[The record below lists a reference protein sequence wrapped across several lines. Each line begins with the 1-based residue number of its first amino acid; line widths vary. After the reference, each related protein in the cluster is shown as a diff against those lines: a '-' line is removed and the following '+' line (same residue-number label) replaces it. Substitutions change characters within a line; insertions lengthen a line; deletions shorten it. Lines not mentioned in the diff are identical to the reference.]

1 MKGNIKRIGLV
12 LLTLLTLSLGTLV
25 VNAETKDSDFVI
37 ENGVLKQ
44 YKGND
49 DTVYIPEGVTK
60 ITSDAFK
67 REYSDYE
74 KWGMYSGDMT
84 ERDNSFMLKD
94 KFYAR
99 KIVLSPTVKEIE
111 SFAIPRNTEE
121 LVLNEGLEIL
131 DDAALYNVSATTLE
145 IPSTLKKIGNDAFS
159 LTVKKITGNCIE
171 VELADRAF
179 SYTKNLRDK
188 TFISAGD
195 LRVLELAGV
204 KNIPRGLF
212 SECRKITM
220 MSLTGNYAEIKATD
234 LRKLKNL
241 RAVNTSKAIQGNLK
255 EYCKKLK
262 NNKITV
268 SSEMKKFGK
277 FLIENKKLIEYTGNS
292 EVVKIP
298 KGVKVIDDIV
308 FRGENKI
315 RKIVMPNTV
324 RTIGKE
330 AFDSCERLIEIK
342 FSKKLTKIG
351 DYAFSNC
358 TRMKKYNLPK
368 TVKSIGKCAFRWN
381 YSLKTVNVPK
391 KVKTIQFA
399 TFENCVNLKKV
410 NMKSVTSIE
419 RRAFCGDKKLKKV
432 KLNKKVKVG
441 KKAFLFTKVKGQKTT

>member
-60 ITSDAFK
+60 IATYAFK

-99 KIVLSPTVKEIE
+99 KIVLSSTVKEIE
-111 SFAIPRNTEE
+111 SFAIPQNTEE

-131 DDAALYNVSATTLE
+131 DDAALYNVSATILE

-159 LTVKKITGNCIE
+159 LTVKKITGNCKE

-179 SYTKNLRDK
+179 RYTKN
-188 TFISAGD
+188 

-212 SECRKITM
+212 SECRKITR
-220 MSLTGNYAEIKATD
+220 MSLTGSYAEIKTTD
-234 LRKLKNL
+234 LRKLKKL
-241 RAVNTSKAIQGNLK
+241 RAINTSKAIQGNLK
-255 EYCKKLK
+255 EYCKNLK

-268 SSEMKKFGK
+268 SYEMKKFGD
-277 FLIENKKLIEYTGNS
+277 FLIENKKLVEYTGNS
-292 EVVKIP
+292 EIVKIP
-298 KGVKVIDDIV
+298 NGVKVI
-308 FRGENKI
+308 GEEAFAGETNIK
-315 RKIVMPNTV
+315 KIVMPNTV
-324 RTIGKE
+324 RKIEKG
-330 AFDSCERLIEIK
+330 AFEVCDMLKSVK
-342 FSKKLTKIG
+342 FSKKLISIG
-351 DYAFSNC
+351 DEAFCWN
-358 TRMKKYNLPK
+358 TMMEKYNLPK
-368 TVKSIGKCAFRWN
+368 SLKNIGKKAFRKN

-399 TFENCVNLKKV
+399 TFEDCVNLKKV

>member
-60 ITSDAFK
+60 IASDAFK
-67 REYSDYE
+67 NNEIYNDKRTYAFED
-74 KWGMYSGDMT
+74 
-84 ERDNSFMLKD
+84 DNYILLTD
-94 KFYAR
+94 KFCAR
-99 KIVLSPTVKEIE
+99 KIVLSSTVKELE
-111 SFAIPRNTEE
+111 SYAIPTRTKE

-131 DDAALYNVSATTLE
+131 DDSALRDSSIKVLKL
-145 IPSTLKKIGNDAFS
+145 PSTLKKIGDAFS
-159 LTVKKITGNCIE
+159 PYVKKITGNCKE
-171 VELADRAF
+171 VEV
-179 SYTKNLRDK
+179 TDK
-188 TFISAGD
+188 TFISAHD

-204 KNIPRGLF
+204 KNIPKGLF

-268 SSEMKKFGK
+268 SSEMKKFGE

-308 FRGENKI
+308 FRDENKI

-330 AFDSCERLIEIK
+330 AFYSCERLTEIK

-358 TRMKKYNLPK
+358 ARMKKYNLPK

-399 TFENCVNLKKV
+399 TFEDCVNLKKV
-410 NMKSVTSIE
+410 NMKSVTNIE

>member
-60 ITSDAFK
+60 IASDAFK
-67 REYSDYE
+67 NNEIYNDKRTYAFED
-74 KWGMYSGDMT
+74 
-84 ERDNSFMLKD
+84 DNYILLTD
-94 KFYAR
+94 KFCAR
-99 KIVLSPTVKEIE
+99 KIVLSSTVKELE
-111 SFAIPRNTEE
+111 SYAIPTRTKE

-131 DDAALYNVSATTLE
+131 DDSALRDSSIKVLKL
-145 IPSTLKKIGNDAFS
+145 PSTLKKIGDAFS
-159 LTVKKITGNCIE
+159 PYVKKITGNCKE
-171 VELADRAF
+171 VEV
-179 SYTKNLRDK
+179 TDK
-188 TFISAGD
+188 TFISAHD

-204 KNIPRGLF
+204 KNIPKGLF
-212 SECRKITM
+212 SECRKITR
-220 MSLTGNYAEIKATD
+220 MSLTGSYAEIKTTD
-234 LRKLKNL
+234 LRKLKKL
-241 RAVNTSKAIQGNLK
+241 RAINTSKAIQGNLK
-255 EYCKKLK
+255 EYCKNLK

-268 SSEMKKFGK
+268 SYEMKKFGD
-277 FLIENKKLIEYTGNS
+277 FFIENKKLIEYTGNS

-330 AFDSCERLIEIK
+330 AFDSCERLTEIK

-358 TRMKKYNLPK
+358 ARMKKYNLPK

>member
-60 ITSDAFK
+60 IASDAFK
-67 REYSDYE
+67 NNEIYNDKRTYAFED
-74 KWGMYSGDMT
+74 
-84 ERDNSFMLKD
+84 DNYILLTD
-94 KFYAR
+94 KFCAR
-99 KIVLSPTVKEIE
+99 KIVLSSTVKELE
-111 SFAIPRNTEE
+111 SYAIPTRTKE

-131 DDAALYNVSATTLE
+131 DDSALRDSSIKVLKL
-145 IPSTLKKIGNDAFS
+145 PSTLKKIGDAFS
-159 LTVKKITGNCIE
+159 PYVKKITGNCKE
-171 VELADRAF
+171 VEV
-179 SYTKNLRDK
+179 TDK
-188 TFISAGD
+188 TFISAHD

-204 KNIPRGLF
+204 KNIPKGLF
-212 SECRKITM
+212 SECRKITR
-220 MSLTGNYAEIKATD
+220 MSLTGSYAEIKTTD
-234 LRKLKNL
+234 LRKLKKL
-241 RAVNTSKAIQGNLK
+241 RAINTSKAIQGNLK
-255 EYCKKLK
+255 EYCKNLK

-268 SSEMKKFGK
+268 SYEMKKFGE

-308 FRGENKI
+308 FRDENKI

-330 AFDSCERLIEIK
+330 AFYSCERLTEIK

-358 TRMKKYNLPK
+358 ARMKKYNLPK

-399 TFENCVNLKKV
+399 TFEDCVNLKKV

>member
-1 MKGNIKRIGLV
+1 MEVQKMKGNIKRIGLV

-60 ITSDAFK
+60 IASDAFK
-67 REYSDYE
+67 NNEIYNDKRTYAFED
-74 KWGMYSGDMT
+74 
-84 ERDNSFMLKD
+84 DNYILLTD
-94 KFYAR
+94 KFCAR
-99 KIVLSPTVKEIE
+99 KIVLSSTVKELE
-111 SFAIPRNTEE
+111 SYAIPTRTKE

-131 DDAALYNVSATTLE
+131 DDSALRDSSIKVLKL
-145 IPSTLKKIGNDAFS
+145 PSTLKKIGDAFS
-159 LTVKKITGNCIE
+159 PYVKKITGNCKE
-171 VELADRAF
+171 VEV
-179 SYTKNLRDK
+179 TDK
-188 TFISAGD
+188 TFISAHD

-204 KNIPRGLF
+204 KNIPKGLF
-212 SECRKITM
+212 SECRKITR
-220 MSLTGNYAEIKATD
+220 MSLTGSYAEIKTTD
-234 LRKLKNL
+234 LRKLKKL

-308 FRGENKI
+308 FRDENKI

-330 AFDSCERLIEIK
+330 AFYSCERLTEIK

-358 TRMKKYNLPK
+358 ARMKKYNLPK

-391 KVKTIQFA
+391 KVKTIKFA
-399 TFENCVNLKKV
+399 TFEDCVNLKKV

>member
-60 ITSDAFK
+60 IASDAFK
-67 REYSDYE
+67 NNEIYNDKSTYAFED
-74 KWGMYSGDMT
+74 
-84 ERDNSFMLKD
+84 DNYILLTD
-94 KFYAR
+94 KFCAR
-99 KIVLSPTVKEIE
+99 KIVLSSTVKELE
-111 SFAIPRNTEE
+111 SYAIPTRTKE

-131 DDAALYNVSATTLE
+131 DDSALRDSSIKVLKL
-145 IPSTLKKIGNDAFS
+145 PSTLKKIGDAFS
-159 LTVKKITGNCIE
+159 PYVKKITGNCKE
-171 VELADRAF
+171 VEV
-179 SYTKNLRDK
+179 TDK
-188 TFISAGD
+188 TFISAHD

-204 KNIPRGLF
+204 KNIPKGLF
-212 SECRKITM
+212 SECRKITR
-220 MSLTGNYAEIKATD
+220 MSLTGSYAEIKTTD

-255 EYCKKLK
+255 KYCKNLK

-308 FRGENKI
+308 FRDENKI

-330 AFDSCERLIEIK
+330 AFDSCERLTEIK

-358 TRMKKYNLPK
+358 ARMKKYNLPK

-441 KKAFLFTKVKGQKTT
+441 KKAFLFTKVKGQKTI

>member
-60 ITSDAFK
+60 IASDAFK
-67 REYSDYE
+67 NNEIYNDKSTYAFED
-74 KWGMYSGDMT
+74 
-84 ERDNSFMLKD
+84 DNYILLTD
-94 KFYAR
+94 KFCAR
-99 KIVLSPTVKEIE
+99 KIVLSSTVKELE
-111 SFAIPRNTEE
+111 SYAIPTRTKE

-131 DDAALYNVSATTLE
+131 DDSALRDSSIKVLKL
-145 IPSTLKKIGNDAFS
+145 PSTLKKIGDAFS
-159 LTVKKITGNCIE
+159 PYVKKITGNCKE
-171 VELADRAF
+171 VEV
-179 SYTKNLRDK
+179 TDK
-188 TFISAGD
+188 TFISAHD

-204 KNIPRGLF
+204 KNIPKGLF
-212 SECRKITM
+212 SECRKITR

-255 EYCKKLK
+255 EYCKNLK

-268 SSEMKKFGK
+268 SYEMKKFGE

-330 AFDSCERLIEIK
+330 AFDSCERLTEIK

>member
-60 ITSDAFK
+60 IASDAFK
-67 REYSDYE
+67 NNEIYNDKSTYAFED
-74 KWGMYSGDMT
+74 
-84 ERDNSFMLKD
+84 DNYILLTD
-94 KFYAR
+94 KFCAR
-99 KIVLSPTVKEIE
+99 KIVLSSTVKELE
-111 SFAIPRNTEE
+111 SYAIPTRTKE

-131 DDAALYNVSATTLE
+131 DDSALRDSSIKVLKL
-145 IPSTLKKIGNDAFS
+145 PSTLKKIGDAFS
-159 LTVKKITGNCIE
+159 PYVKKITGNCKE

-179 SYTKNLRDK
+179 RYTEN
-188 TFISAGD
+188 

-255 EYCKKLK
+255 EYCKNLK

-330 AFDSCERLIEIK
+330 AFDSCERLTEIK

>member
-60 ITSDAFK
+60 IASDAFK
-67 REYSDYE
+67 NNEIYNDKSTYAFED
-74 KWGMYSGDMT
+74 
-84 ERDNSFMLKD
+84 DNYILLTD
-94 KFYAR
+94 KFCAR
-99 KIVLSPTVKEIE
+99 KIVLSSTVKELE
-111 SFAIPRNTEE
+111 SYAIPTRTKE

-131 DDAALYNVSATTLE
+131 DDSALRDSSIKVLKL
-145 IPSTLKKIGNDAFS
+145 PSTLKKIGDAFS
-159 LTVKKITGNCIE
+159 PYVKKITGNCKE
-171 VELADRAF
+171 VEV
-179 SYTKNLRDK
+179 TDK
-188 TFISAGD
+188 TFISAHD

-255 EYCKKLK
+255 EYCKNLK

-268 SSEMKKFGK
+268 SYEMKKFGE

-330 AFDSCERLIEIK
+330 AFDSCERLTEIK

-399 TFENCVNLKKV
+399 TFEDCVNLKKV

>member
-60 ITSDAFK
+60 IASDAFK
-67 REYSDYE
+67 NNEIYNDKRTYAFED
-74 KWGMYSGDMT
+74 
-84 ERDNSFMLKD
+84 DNYILLTD
-94 KFYAR
+94 KFCAR
-99 KIVLSPTVKEIE
+99 KIVLSSTVKELE
-111 SFAIPRNTEE
+111 SYAIPTRTKE

-131 DDAALYNVSATTLE
+131 DDSALRDSSIKVLKL
-145 IPSTLKKIGNDAFS
+145 PSTLKKIGDAFS
-159 LTVKKITGNCIE
+159 PYVKKITGNCKE
-171 VELADRAF
+171 VEV
-179 SYTKNLRDK
+179 TDK
-188 TFISAGD
+188 TFISAHN

-204 KNIPRGLF
+204 KNIPKGLF
-212 SECRKITM
+212 SECRKITR
-220 MSLTGNYAEIKATD
+220 MSLTGSYAEIKTTD
-234 LRKLKNL
+234 LRKLKKL
-241 RAVNTSKAIQGNLK
+241 RAINTSKAIQGNLK

-308 FRGENKI
+308 FRDENKI

-330 AFDSCERLIEIK
+330 AFYSCERLTEIK

-358 TRMKKYNLPK
+358 ARMKKYNLPK

-391 KVKTIQFA
+391 KVKTIKFA
-399 TFENCVNLKKV
+399 TFEDCVNLKKV

>member
-60 ITSDAFK
+60 IASDAFK
-67 REYSDYE
+67 NNEIYNDKRTYAFED
-74 KWGMYSGDMT
+74 
-84 ERDNSFMLKD
+84 DNYILLTD
-94 KFYAR
+94 KFCAR
-99 KIVLSPTVKEIE
+99 KIVLSSTVKELE
-111 SFAIPRNTEE
+111 SYAIPTRTKE

-131 DDAALYNVSATTLE
+131 DDSALLDSSITVLKL
-145 IPSTLKKIGNDAFS
+145 PSTLKKIGDDAFS
-159 LTVKKITGNCIE
+159 LYVKKITGNCKE
-171 VELADRAF
+171 VEV
-179 SYTKNLRDK
+179 TDK

-204 KNIPRGLF
+204 KNIPKGLF
-212 SECRKITM
+212 SECRKITR
-220 MSLTGNYAEIKATD
+220 MSLTGSYAEIKTTD
-234 LRKLKNL
+234 LRKLKKL
-241 RAVNTSKAIQGNLK
+241 RAINTSKAIQGNLK

-399 TFENCVNLKKV
+399 TFEDCVNLKKV

>member
-99 KIVLSPTVKEIE
+99 KIVLSSTVKEIE
-111 SFAIPRNTEE
+111 SFAIPQNTEE

-131 DDAALYNVSATTLE
+131 DDGALYNVSATILE

-159 LTVKKITGNCIE
+159 LTVKKITGNCKE

-179 SYTKNLRDK
+179 SYTKNLR
-188 TFISAGD
+188 
-195 LRVLELAGV
+195 VLELAGV
-204 KNIPRGLF
+204 KNIPKGLF

-255 EYCKKLK
+255 EYCKNLK

-268 SSEMKKFGK
+268 SYEMKKFGD
-277 FLIENKKLIEYTGNS
+277 FFIENKKLVEYTGNS
-292 EVVKIP
+292 EIVKIP
-298 KGVKVIDDIV
+298 NGVKVI
-308 FRGENKI
+308 GEEAFAGETNIK
-315 RKIVMPNTV
+315 KIVMPNTV
-324 RTIGKE
+324 RKIEKG
-330 AFDSCERLIEIK
+330 AFEVCDMLKSVK
-342 FSKKLTKIG
+342 FSKKLISIG
-351 DYAFSNC
+351 DEAFCWN
-358 TRMKKYNLPK
+358 TMMEKYNLPK
-368 TVKSIGKCAFRWN
+368 SLKNIGKKAFRKN

-399 TFENCVNLKKV
+399 TFEDCVNLKKV

>member
-60 ITSDAFK
+60 IASDAFK
-67 REYSDYE
+67 NNEIYNDKRTYAFED
-74 KWGMYSGDMT
+74 
-84 ERDNSFMLKD
+84 DNYILLTD
-94 KFYAR
+94 KFCAR
-99 KIVLSPTVKEIE
+99 KIVLSSTVKELE
-111 SFAIPRNTEE
+111 SYAIPTRTKE

-131 DDAALYNVSATTLE
+131 DDSALRDSSIKVLKL
-145 IPSTLKKIGNDAFS
+145 PSTLKKIGDAFS
-159 LTVKKITGNCIE
+159 PYVKKITGNCKE
-171 VELADRAF
+171 VEV
-179 SYTKNLRDK
+179 TDK
-188 TFISAGD
+188 TFISAHD

-204 KNIPRGLF
+204 KNIPKGLF
-212 SECRKITM
+212 SECRKITR
-220 MSLTGNYAEIKATD
+220 MSLTGSYAEIKTTD
-234 LRKLKNL
+234 LRKLKKL
-241 RAVNTSKAIQGNLK
+241 RAINTSKAIQGNLK
-255 EYCKKLK
+255 EYCKNLK

-268 SSEMKKFGK
+268 SYEMKKFGE

-308 FRGENKI
+308 FRDENKI

-330 AFDSCERLIEIK
+330 AFYSCERLTEIK

-358 TRMKKYNLPK
+358 ARMKKYNLPK

-391 KVKTIQFA
+391 KVKTIKFA
-399 TFENCVNLKKV
+399 TFEDCVNLKKV

>member
-60 ITSDAFK
+60 IASDAFK
-67 REYSDYE
+67 NNEIYNDKSTYAFED
-74 KWGMYSGDMT
+74 
-84 ERDNSFMLKD
+84 DNYILLTD
-94 KFYAR
+94 KFCAR
-99 KIVLSPTVKEIE
+99 KIVLSSTVKELE
-111 SFAIPRNTEE
+111 SYAIPTRTKE
-121 LVLNEGLEIL
+121 LVLNEGLEVL
-131 DDAALYNVSATTLE
+131 DDSALRDSSIKVLKL
-145 IPSTLKKIGNDAFS
+145 PSTLKKIGDAFS
-159 LTVKKITGNCIE
+159 PYVKKITGNCKE
-171 VELADRAF
+171 VEV
-179 SYTKNLRDK
+179 TDK
-188 TFISAGD
+188 TFISAHD

-204 KNIPRGLF
+204 KNIPKGLF
-212 SECRKITM
+212 SECRKITR
-220 MSLTGNYAEIKATD
+220 MSLTGSYAEIKTTD
-234 LRKLKNL
+234 LRKLKKL
-241 RAVNTSKAIQGNLK
+241 RAINTSKAIQGNLK
-255 EYCKKLK
+255 EYCKNLK

-268 SSEMKKFGK
+268 SYEMKKFGE

-308 FRGENKI
+308 FRDENKI

-330 AFDSCERLIEIK
+330 AFYSCERLTEIK

-358 TRMKKYNLPK
+358 ARMKKYNLPK

-399 TFENCVNLKKV
+399 TFEDCVNLKKV

>member
-67 REYSDYE
+67 KEYSDYE

-99 KIVLSPTVKEIE
+99 KIVLSSTVKEIE
-111 SFAIPRNTEE
+111 SFAIPQNTEE

-131 DDAALYNVSATTLE
+131 DDAALYDVSATTLE

-159 LTVKKITGNCIE
+159 LTVKKITGNCKE

-179 SYTKNLRDK
+179 RYTKN
-188 TFISAGD
+188 

-204 KNIPRGLF
+204 KNIPKGLF
-212 SECRKITM
+212 SECRKITR
-220 MSLTGNYAEIKATD
+220 MSLTGSYAEIKTTD
-234 LRKLKNL
+234 LRKLKKL
-241 RAVNTSKAIQGNLK
+241 RAINTSKAIQGNLK
-255 EYCKKLK
+255 EYCKNLK

-268 SSEMKKFGK
+268 SYEMKKFGD
-277 FLIENKKLIEYTGNS
+277 FFIENKKLVEYTGNS
-292 EVVKIP
+292 EIVKIP
-298 KGVKVIDDIV
+298 NGVKVI
-308 FRGENKI
+308 GEEAFAGETNIK
-315 RKIVMPNTV
+315 KIVMPNTV
-324 RTIGKE
+324 RKIEKG
-330 AFDSCERLIEIK
+330 AFEVCDMLKSVK
-342 FSKKLTKIG
+342 FSKKLISIG
-351 DYAFSNC
+351 DEAFCWN
-358 TRMKKYNLPK
+358 TMMEKYNLPK
-368 TVKSIGKCAFRWN
+368 SLKNIGKKAFRKN

>member
-99 KIVLSPTVKEIE
+99 KIVLSSTVKEIE
-111 SFAIPRNTEE
+111 SFAIPQNTEE

-159 LTVKKITGNCIE
+159 LTVKKITGNCKE

-179 SYTKNLRDK
+179 GYTKN
-188 TFISAGD
+188 

-204 KNIPRGLF
+204 KNIPKGLF
-212 SECRKITM
+212 SECRKITR
-220 MSLTGNYAEIKATD
+220 MSLTGSYAEIKTTD
-234 LRKLKNL
+234 LRKLKKL
-241 RAVNTSKAIQGNLK
+241 RAINTSKAIQGNLK
-255 EYCKKLK
+255 EYCKNLK

-268 SSEMKKFGK
+268 SSEMKKFGD
-277 FLIENKKLIEYTGNS
+277 FFIENKKLVEYTGNS
-292 EVVKIP
+292 EIVKIP
-298 KGVKVIDDIV
+298 NGVKVI
-308 FRGENKI
+308 GEEAFAGEINIK
-315 RKIVMPNTV
+315 KIVMPNTV
-324 RTIGKE
+324 RKIEKG
-330 AFDSCERLIEIK
+330 AFEVCDMLKSVK
-342 FSKKLTKIG
+342 FSKKLISIG
-351 DYAFSNC
+351 DEAFCWN
-358 TRMKKYNLPK
+358 TMMEKYNLPK
-368 TVKSIGKCAFRWN
+368 SLKNIGKKAFRKN

>member
-60 ITSDAFK
+60 IASDAFK
-67 REYSDYE
+67 NNEIYNDKRTYAFED
-74 KWGMYSGDMT
+74 
-84 ERDNSFMLKD
+84 DNYILLTD
-94 KFYAR
+94 KFCAR
-99 KIVLSPTVKEIE
+99 KIVLSSTVKELE
-111 SFAIPRNTEE
+111 SYAIPTRTKE

-131 DDAALYNVSATTLE
+131 DDSALRDSSIKVLKL
-145 IPSTLKKIGNDAFS
+145 PSTLKKIGDAFS
-159 LTVKKITGNCIE
+159 PYVKKITGNCKE
-171 VELADRAF
+171 VEV
-179 SYTKNLRDK
+179 TDK
-188 TFISAGD
+188 TFISAHD

-204 KNIPRGLF
+204 KNIPKGLF

-234 LRKLKNL
+234 LRKLKKL
-241 RAVNTSKAIQGNLK
+241 RAINTSKAIQGNLK
-255 EYCKKLK
+255 EYCKNLK

-268 SSEMKKFGK
+268 SYEMKKFGE

-308 FRGENKI
+308 FRDENKI

-330 AFDSCERLIEIK
+330 AFYSCERLTEIK

-358 TRMKKYNLPK
+358 ARMKKYNLPK

-391 KVKTIQFA
+391 KVKTIKFA
-399 TFENCVNLKKV
+399 TFEDCVNLKKV

>member
-99 KIVLSPTVKEIE
+99 KIVLSSTVKEIE
-111 SFAIPRNTEE
+111 SFAIPQNTEE

-159 LTVKKITGNCIE
+159 LTVKKITGNCKE
-171 VELADRAF
+171 VELADRVF
-179 SYTKNLRDK
+179 GYTKN
-188 TFISAGD
+188 

-268 SSEMKKFGK
+268 SSEIEKFGK

-298 KGVKVIDDIV
+298 KGVKVY
-308 FRGENKI
+308 R
-315 RKIVMPNTV
+315 
-324 RTIGKE
+324 
-330 AFDSCERLIEIK
+330 
-342 FSKKLTKIG
+342 
-351 DYAFSNC
+351 
-358 TRMKKYNLPK
+358 
-368 TVKSIGKCAFRWN
+368 
-381 YSLKTVNVPK
+381 
-391 KVKTIQFA
+391 
-399 TFENCVNLKKV
+399 
-410 NMKSVTSIE
+410 
-419 RRAFCGDKKLKKV
+419 
-432 KLNKKVKVG
+432 
-441 KKAFLFTKVKGQKTT
+441 

>member
-60 ITSDAFK
+60 IASDAFK
-67 REYSDYE
+67 NNEIYNDKRTYAFED
-74 KWGMYSGDMT
+74 
-84 ERDNSFMLKD
+84 DNYILLTD
-94 KFYAR
+94 KFCAR
-99 KIVLSPTVKEIE
+99 KIVLSSTVKELE
-111 SFAIPRNTEE
+111 SYAIPTRTKE

-131 DDAALYNVSATTLE
+131 DDSALRDSSIKVLKL
-145 IPSTLKKIGNDAFS
+145 PSTLKKIGDAFS
-159 LTVKKITGNCIE
+159 PYVKKITGNCKE
-171 VELADRAF
+171 VEV
-179 SYTKNLRDK
+179 TDK
-188 TFISAGD
+188 TFISAHN

-308 FRGENKI
+308 FRDENKI

-330 AFDSCERLIEIK
+330 AFYSCERLTEIK

-358 TRMKKYNLPK
+358 ARMKKYNLPK

-399 TFENCVNLKKV
+399 TFEDCVNLKKV

>member
-60 ITSDAFK
+60 IASDAFK
-67 REYSDYE
+67 D
-74 KWGMYSGDMT
+74 
-84 ERDNSFMLKD
+84 DNYILLTD
-94 KFYAR
+94 KFCAR
-99 KIVLSPTVKEIE
+99 KIVLSSTVKELE
-111 SFAIPRNTEE
+111 SYAIPTRTKE

-131 DDAALYNVSATTLE
+131 DDSALRDSSIKVLKL
-145 IPSTLKKIGNDAFS
+145 PSTLKKIGDAFS
-159 LTVKKITGNCIE
+159 PYVKKITGNCKE
-171 VELADRAF
+171 VEV
-179 SYTKNLRDK
+179 TDK

-204 KNIPRGLF
+204 KNIPKGLF
-212 SECRKITM
+212 SECRKITR
-220 MSLTGNYAEIKATD
+220 MSLTGSYAEIKTTD
-234 LRKLKNL
+234 LRKLKKL
-241 RAVNTSKAIQGNLK
+241 RAINTSKAIQGNLK
-255 EYCKKLK
+255 EYCKNLK

-268 SSEMKKFGK
+268 SSEMKKFGD
-277 FLIENKKLIEYTGNS
+277 FFIENKKLVEYTGNS
-292 EVVKIP
+292 EIVKIP
-298 KGVKVIDDIV
+298 NGVKVI
-308 FRGENKI
+308 GEEAFAGEINIK
-315 RKIVMPNTV
+315 KIVMPNTV
-324 RTIGKE
+324 RKIEKG
-330 AFDSCERLIEIK
+330 AFEVCDMLKSVK
-342 FSKKLTKIG
+342 FSKKLISIG
-351 DYAFSNC
+351 DEAFCWN
-358 TRMKKYNLPK
+358 TMMEKYNLPK
-368 TVKSIGKCAFRWN
+368 SLKNIGKKAFRKN